1 MATTKE
7 FLNSFLKSANSIPDI
22 AYRAM
27 MGEYVL
33 YYKQKVIGGIYDN
46 RVLIKPVN
54 GLETLMPNA
63 ELQIPYKGAKPLV
76 KVECFDGEFLLRVFE
91 LLYANLPMPKPKKRK
106 SK

>member
-1 MATTKE
+1 MSTTKE
-7 FLNSFLKSANSIPDI
+7 FLNSFLESANLIPGV

-33 YYKQKVIGGIYDN
+33 YYKEKVIGGIYNN

-63 ELQIPYKGAKPLV
+63 ELQIPYEGAKPLV
-76 KVECFDGEFLLRVFE
+76 KLECFESEFLLKVFE
-91 LLYANLPMPKPKKRK
+91 LLYEQLPQPKPKKRK
-106 SK
+106 VK